1 MIERVVN
8 DVTPAPWPRAR
19 LPLPRDE
26 IVNSDGKGPPAI
38 VVGERQ
44 RDRRVRPTRRAERAA
59 IQFACCARL
68 ALPLQRGL
76 PPARPRLAPLRDVAA
91 AVRDCRPAAGAAVVP
106 QRRRDCHDW
115 DS

>member
-1 MIERVVN
+1 MERVVK

-59 IQFACCARL
+59 IQFACGARL
-68 ALPLQRGL
+68 ASRVRLRAERARRFAGDVVARRAVAM
-76 PPARPRLAPLRDVAA
+76 PP
-91 AVRDCRPAAGAAVVP
+91 
-106 QRRRDCHDW
+106 RRA
-115 DS
+115 